1 MLTNEY
7 ILTLLS
13 LKGCGPI
20 KVLKIAL
27 QAAKAQIS
35 NTTELALFLCHC
47 GQNRLVP
54 ALKTYLDSEIIEAH
68 DKALDILEEAE
79 RNNVQVISFQ
89 DEAYPQALLKTIDEN
104 ERQCP
109 PIILYCQG
117 SLKTFKLP
125 GIAII
130 GTREP
135 TPEGVMAGEYYGKL
149 FAERGYNIVSGLAL
163 GCDTAGHKGALATP
177 NGKTT
182 AFVAQGL
189 DSVYPPQSE
198 KLAREIVDRGGLLVS
213 EYPIG
218 VQLSR
223 YNLVARDRLQA
234 ALAQATIVIQ
244 TGAKGGTHHAAN
256 MTLAAKK
263 PLFCVHYESD
273 AVNEHESVIGNTI
286 LVQKGGK
293 FLKSKTAAA
302 QLEESLRQEI
312 TKHAKQP
319 SLI

>member
-1 MLTNEY
+1 MLENEF

-13 LKGCGPI
+13 LKGCGPV
-20 KVLKIAL
+20 KVLKIAQ
-27 QAAKAQIS
+27 QATKVKIS
-35 NTTELALFLCHC
+35 NSTELALFLCHC

-54 ALKTYLDSEIIEAH
+54 SLKSYLDSEIIEGH
-68 DKALDILEEAE
+68 DSALRILEEAE
-79 RNNVQVISFQ
+79 SNGVQVISFQ
-89 DEAYPQALLKTIDEN
+89 DSAYPQTLLNTIDEKGKN
-104 ERQCP
+104 CP
-109 PIILYCQG
+109 PIILYCRG
-117 SLKTFKLP
+117 DLETFNLP

-149 FAERGYNIVSGLAL
+149 FAECGYNIVSGLAL

-182 AFVAQGL
+182 AFVAHGL
-189 DSVYPPQSE
+189 DTVYPPQNE

-213 EYPIG
+213 EYPLG
-218 VQLSR
+218 SPLSR

-273 AVNEHESVIGNTI
+273 TVNKNDSVIGNSI

-293 FLKSKTAAA
+293 FLKSKSALA
-302 QLEESLRQEI
+302 QIQEALQQNSI
-312 TKHAKQP
+312 KSHKRP